1 MQCRTV
7 GLDEAWK
14 EINEIYGWFW
24 KKLLGVAEM
33 ELGKQQEK
41 EEDVEGNKILAESY
55 RYGHSRPGKTVL

>member
-1 MQCRTV
+1 
-7 GLDEAWK
+7 
-14 EINEIYGWFW
+14 
-24 KKLLGVAEM
+24 M